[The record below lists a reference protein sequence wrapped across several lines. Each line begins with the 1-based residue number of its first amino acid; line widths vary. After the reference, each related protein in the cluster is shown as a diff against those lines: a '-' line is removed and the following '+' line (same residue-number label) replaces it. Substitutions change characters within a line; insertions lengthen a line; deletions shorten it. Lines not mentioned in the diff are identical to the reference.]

1 MLRPCIRM
9 RPGGRYTSLARPLV
23 DPITAVNR
31 DESGELAPVVVDPT
45 GGRTHP
51 MLGIELSGLNG
62 GKYRSMHFLM
72 QPQVNSALAVGSTV
86 DVRICAF
93 LRRTD

>member
-1 MLRPCIRM
+1 
-9 RPGGRYTSLARPLV
+9 
-23 DPITAVNR
+23 
-31 DESGELAPVVVDPT
+31 
-45 GGRTHP
+45 

-62 GKYRSMHFLM
+62 GKYRSMHFVL
-72 QPQVNSALAVGSTV
+72 QPQVNSALAVCSTV